1 VQETRISNAISVAK
15 IVAMGLIVSV
25 NYFSWLFNGMY
36 GVEYQYALSNFIEVM
51 NKNEFI
57 LDKIAFVSAYVGWSG
72 VVMFVILSG
81 CSLWLSRIK
90 KGFNLISFI
99 KDRITG
105 FYFPYLLAVAIS
117 FIGFTVVNT
126 IRPTYSIESG
136 SLLALI
142 MCGADYNINA
152 QLYNTPLWFASVIV
166 ALYFIYPFIV
176 FLHEKYG
183 AKGILV
189 VILLLFLP
197 VIFIGNFPVVTSP
210 LLRFLVL
217 FCCGILAVNMLIKYD
232 LKIISIVCTSISI
245 PLIVYFAYIQPQ
257 QEPVWVVNNTF
268 AVGILATVV
277 FLAIGYYLPVKWNKV
292 LRWLSRGTF
301 TVFLYHYLLI
311 HIISPSM
318 AMIPSLSLAL
328 LLAYGTMLVG
338 GSFMQGFVDKKV
350 SQYITPLFNKTILT
364 NDR

>member
-57 LDKIAFVSAYVGWSG
+57 FDKIAFVSAYVGWSG

-81 CSLWLSRIK
+81 CSLWLSRLK
-90 KGFNLISFI
+90 NGFNLNNFI
-99 KDRITG
+99 RDRITG
-105 FYFPYLLAVAIS
+105 FYFPYLLAVVIS

-166 ALYFIYPFIV
+166 ALYFAYPFIV
-176 FLHEKYG
+176 FLHDKYG
-183 AKGILV
+183 VKSILAVVGILF
-189 VILLLFLP
+189 IP
-197 VIFIGNFPVVTSP
+197 VIFFGGFPIVTSP
-210 LLRFLVL
+210 LLRFLML
-217 FCCGILAVNMLIKYD
+217 FCSGILAVNVMIKYN
-232 LKIISIVCTSISI
+232 LKIIVIILSVISI

-257 QEPVWVVNNTF
+257 QASVWVVNNTF
-268 AVGILATVV
+268 AVGILATIV
-277 FLAIGYYLPVKWNKV
+277 FLTIGYFLPVKWNKV

-311 HIISPSM
+311 HIISPTM
-318 AMIPSLSLAL
+318 AMMSSLSLAL

-350 SQYITPLFNKTILT
+350 SQYITPLFTKVILT